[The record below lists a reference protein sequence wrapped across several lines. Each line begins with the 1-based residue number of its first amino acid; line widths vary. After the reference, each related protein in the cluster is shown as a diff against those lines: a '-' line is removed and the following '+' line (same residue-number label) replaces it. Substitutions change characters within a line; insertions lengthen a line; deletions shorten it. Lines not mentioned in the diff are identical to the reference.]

1 MKTIQAKRL
10 YNEAERAI
18 KKINNNRCFIDRAID
33 IEEYL
38 TRLYGE
44 EVSDK
49 IIALVFNDELK

>member
-44 EVSDK
+44 EVSDE
-49 IIALVFNDELK
+49 IIDLVSNDEVK

>member
-18 KKINNNRCFIDRAID
+18 KKINNNRCFIDRAIT

-38 TRLYGE
+38 TRMYGDE
-44 EVSDK
+44 ASDEIIDLVS
-49 IIALVFNDELK
+49 NDEVK